1 MQRRLTQRSLVI
13 NGSPVVDPGFAAGGI
28 VTVPP
33 STSQHGF
40 LAQRVAAHSA
50 DLTAAEARVARFLA
64 EHPDDVAFASASE
77 LGALTATSDATVI
90 RTVKALGYPGLPALK
105 RLLQETVRGRLTPAG
120 RLNRSL
126 DEAGDDPAAVLS
138 HVLDDHIRLLEEARQ
153 TLIPADFSH
162 ATAIITEARQTVV
175 FGLGVLG
182 YLAEY
187 FALRLSRLGHA
198 ARTATASGFLAA
210 DALLDLGNS
219 DALLIIA
226 HTSLAPETDTA
237 ISHAHRVGAKTV
249 LLTDN
254 LAEALRDR
262 VAATLTTPIGATG
275 SFSTQAATLAILEA
289 LVLATAAAQR
299 DQATQAMTLLN
310 QLRGE
315 LRGIGSTAASASP

>member
-1 MQRRLTQRSLVI
+1 VS
-13 NGSPVVDPGFAAGGI
+13 
-28 VTVPP
+28 P

-40 LAQRVAAHSA
+40 LAQRVAAQSG

-105 RLLQETVRGRLTPAG
+105 RMLQETVRGRLTPAG

-126 DEAGDDPAAVLS
+126 DEAGNDPATVLS
-138 HVLDDHIRLLEEARQ
+138 HVLDDHIRLLEEARR
-153 TLIPADFSH
+153 TLTPADFSQ
-162 ATAIITEARQTVV
+162 ATAIIADARQTLV

-187 FALRLSRLGHA
+187 FALRLSRLGHP

-210 DALLDLGNS
+210 DALLDLGHA
-219 DALLIIA
+219 DALVVIA

-237 ISHAHRVGAKTV
+237 ISHAQRVGAKTV

-262 VAATLTTPIGATG
+262 VAATLTAPIGAAG
-275 SFSTQAATLAILEA
+275 SFSTQATTLAILEA

-315 LRGIGSTAASASP
+315 LHGIGSTAASASP